1 MIDVQGRVL
10 ARLADGTYRAG
21 RYQAAWNATDG
32 GARRVSAGL
41 YFVRY
46 EVPGK
51 TSVRRLIV
59 TP

>member
-1 MIDVQGRVL
+1 V
-10 ARLADGTYRAG
+10 ARLVDGVHRAG
-21 RYQAAWNATDG
+21 RYQATWNANH
-32 GARRVSAGL
+32 GAGRAPAGL

-51 TSVRRLIV
+51 TLVRRLIV

>member
-1 MIDVQGRVL
+1 MLKVTPSANSPRIEPGS
-10 ARLADGTYRAG
+10 ASGYG
-21 RYQAAWNATDG
+21 EAAWDATD
-32 GARRVSAGL
+32 GARRVPAGL